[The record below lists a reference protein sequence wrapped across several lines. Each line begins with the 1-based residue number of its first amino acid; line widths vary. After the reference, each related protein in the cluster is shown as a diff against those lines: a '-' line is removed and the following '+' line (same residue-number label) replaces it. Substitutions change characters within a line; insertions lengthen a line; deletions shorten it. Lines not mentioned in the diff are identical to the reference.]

1 MSNLLLRTPKPF
13 DLESMRG
20 YLLRLAEENGLS
32 SVAPILKLAGI
43 GEDKARY
50 AEQPVEV
57 LESVTG
63 HPLKTLAHLP
73 LTNPLTNIQQVS
85 GHPVSKGYSILS
97 TPKICPCCIKEAGY
111 TPAYWDLIAVQ
122 GCYKHQQ
129 SLVTECHQC
138 HAKLTWKR
146 PGLLTCKCGADLSGA
161 KGIPLALEELEFLRV
176 IDAKFN
182 GLVLEDSE
190 SLTGLPFKHLTQVSL
205 STILAIMHTM
215 GSMHLFVDKQVV
227 RAKACTHKDEVKYA
241 LEILKDWPNNFYKF
255 LHRVGEEH
263 GRESLGL
270 DRQFS
275 LFTQRFF
282 KRGYPEQE
290 IRFLKEAFITFGRTH
305 WGKAFY
311 YPRMQTKSSPA
322 SQSNFVGVQEF
333 AEMVRHAPSA
343 VRKMIADGRLVV
355 KQLEGAKV
363 GKVIID
369 LDKSNVKLPS
379 AGNTVGAREA
389 AKFIGLPVSVITG
402 LRKIGIYESAH
413 LTLHKGSFCKEDLLA
428 LKQRIIDCQQ
438 PKLPNDQLISITY
451 VMRKSFR
458 SNTLKTSIIEKILDG
473 SLECFGC
480 AKELPDIRIKFTD
493 LEALCGNVFSEER
506 DWLSV
511 KQTSSELHCDKGIV
525 AVMLHEGL
533 LEGEVD
539 KGVHQINRQS
549 VLNFKQKYVTLQQLS
564 FAFDLG
570 VKSLNHLCQQ
580 HGLALLSVKRKFNV
594 CQNFIERPMVTI
606 LANHVKDYYLNHK
619 KLAYRCRL
627 ESIDFS
633 WVDNFQL

>member
-1 MSNLLLRTPKPF
+1 MSNVLLRTPKPYA
-13 DLESMRG
+13 LESFRG
-20 YLLRLAEENGLS
+20 YLLRLSEVNGLTS
-32 SVAPILKLAGI
+32 PKPILKLAGI
-43 GEDKARY
+43 SDEKMRY
-50 AEQPVEV
+50 AEHPVEV

-63 HPLKTLAHLP
+63 HKIDTLAHLP

-97 TPKICPCCIKEAGY
+97 KPKICPCCIKDTGY

-122 GCYKHQQ
+122 GCSKHQQ
-129 SLVTECHQC
+129 SLVSVCHQC
-138 HAKLTWKR
+138 NVNLSWHR
-146 PGLLTCKCGADLSGA
+146 PGLLTCKCGADLSEA
-161 KGIPLALEELEFLRV
+161 KGNPLTLEELEFLKV
-176 IDAKFN
+176 IDAKFQ

-190 SLTGLPFKHLTQVSL
+190 SLTGLPFKHLTQISL

-215 GSMHLFVDKQVV
+215 GSMHLFIDKQVV
-227 RAKACTHKDEVKYA
+227 RAKACTHQDEVNYA

-290 IRFLKEAFITFGRTH
+290 IKFLKEAFITFGKSH

-311 YPRMQTKSSPA
+311 YPRMQTKSVPA
-322 SQSNFVGVQEF
+322 NQSNFVGVQEF
-333 AEMVRHAPSA
+333 AEMVGHSPSA
-343 VRKMIADGRLVV
+343 VRKMIAEGRLVA
-355 KQLEGAKV
+355 KQLEGAKIE
-363 GKVIID
+363 KVIID
-369 LDKSNVKLPS
+369 LEKSNVQLPA

-389 AKFIGLPVSVITG
+389 AKFMGLPVSVITR
-402 LRKIGIYESAH
+402 LRKVGIYVPSH
-413 LTLHKGSFCKEDLLA
+413 LTLHQGSFCMEDLQT
-428 LKQRIIDCQQ
+428 LKQKIIVCQQ
-438 PKLPNDQLISITY
+438 HQLPNDQLISLAF
-451 VMRKSFR
+451 VMRKAFR
-458 SNTLKTSIIEKILDG
+458 SCTLKSSIIENILDG
-473 SLECFGC
+473 SLACFGC
-480 AKELPDIRIKFTD
+480 AKELPEIKISVAD
-493 LEALCGNVFSEER
+493 LEALSGDVYSEER
-506 DWLSV
+506 DWISV

-525 AVMLHEGL
+525 AMMLQEGL
-533 LEGEVD
+533 LEGKAD

-549 VLNFKQKYVTLQQLS
+549 VLSFKQKYVTLQQLS

-570 VKSLNHLCQQ
+570 VKSLNHLCRQ

-594 CQNFIERPMVTI
+594 CQNFIERPTVTI
-606 LANHVKDYYLNHK
+606 LANHVKEYYLNHK

-627 ESIDFS
+627 ESINLN
-633 WVDNFQL
+633 WLN

>member
-13 DLESMRG
+13 ALESLRG
-20 YLLRLAEENGLS
+20 YLLRLAETNGLS

-43 GEDKARY
+43 SEDKARH
-50 AEQPVEV
+50 AEHPVEV
-57 LESVTG
+57 FESVTG
-63 HPLKTLAHLP
+63 HSLKTLAHLP

-97 TPKICPCCIKEAGY
+97 RPKICPCCIKETGY

-129 SLVTECHQC
+129 SLVTECHKC
-138 HAKLTWKR
+138 HAKLSWNR
-146 PGLLTCKCGADLSGA
+146 PGLLTCKCGADLSEA
-161 KGIPLALEELEFLRV
+161 KGIPLALEELEFLRI
-176 IDAKFN
+176 IDAKFQ
-182 GLVLEDSE
+182 GMVLEDSK
-190 SLTGLPFKHLTQVSL
+190 SQTGLPFKHLTQISL

-215 GSMHLFVDKQVV
+215 GSMHLFVDHKVE
-227 RAKACTHKDEVKYA
+227 RAKACTHQDEVKYA

-282 KRGYPEQE
+282 KRGYPELE
-290 IRFLKEAFITFGRTH
+290 IRFLKEAFITFGRSH

-311 YPRMQTKSSPA
+311 YPRMQTKSDAA
-322 SQSNFVGVQEF
+322 SQSNFVGVHEF
-333 AEMVRHAPSA
+333 AEMVGHTPSA
-343 VRKMIADGRLVV
+343 VRNMIADGRLVV
-355 KQLEGAKV
+355 KQLDGAKV

-369 LDKSNVKLPS
+369 IDKSNVQIPA

-389 AKFIGLPVSVITG
+389 AKFMGLPVAVITR
-402 LRKIGIYESAH
+402 LRKIGIYEPAH

-428 LKQRIIDCQQ
+428 LKQRIIGCQQ
-438 PKLPNDQLISITY
+438 PKLPNGQLISIAY

-458 SNTLKTSIIEKILDG
+458 SSTLKSSIIEKILDG
-473 SLECFGC
+473 SLKCFGS
-480 AKELPDIRIKFTD
+480 ANELPDIRIKFAD
-493 LEALCGNVFSEER
+493 LEALSRDVYSEGR
-506 DWLSV
+506 DWFSV
-511 KQTSSELHCDKGIV
+511 KQTSSELHCDKGII
-525 AVMLHEGL
+525 AMMLQEGL
-533 LEGEVD
+533 LEGKTD
-539 KGVHQINRQS
+539 KNVHQINRQS
-549 VLNFKQKYVTLQQLS
+549 VLSFKQKYVTLQQLS

-594 CQNFIERPMVTI
+594 CQNFIERPTVTI
-606 LANHVKDYYLNHK
+606 LANHVKEYYLNHK

-627 ESIDFS
+627 ESINLN
-633 WVDNFQL
+633 WLN